1 MVLGE
6 RIKRIRTFRGLTQ
19 RELGLKLGYEERNA
33 DVRIAQ
39 YESGYRVPKNNTL
52 MEMAKI
58 LNVNYIHFIG
68 VTPGCAEDIMLT
80 FLWLDEDDRSTI
92 HLFQLVRNPGKCNA
106 SDDKSVRYNDSDE
119 WPAQAPVGMWIDYGL
134 VNEFLREWCLRKE
147 QLKSGEIS
155 EDEYFEWKINWP
167 ASSSDVDEEGHDK
180 ENNSYDWRNGQHE

>member
-58 LNVNYIHFIG
+58 LNINYIHFVG

-106 SDDKSVRYNDSDE
+106 SDDKSARYYDNDD
-119 WPAQAPVGMWIDYGL
+119 WPAHALVGMWLDYGS
-134 VNEFLREWCLRKE
+134 VNDFLREWCLRKE
-147 QLKSGEIS
+147 QLKNGEIS

-167 ASSSDVDEEGHDK
+167 STSNKVDYNGNDNKKCSYNWRKKDK
-180 ENNSYDWRNGQHE
+180 